1 MPMPPSTMAPEGSAC
16 NLNGRDTQQVS
27 PGVVGQQH
35 RLTRSLISVGSSV
48 CRICHTNTAKEPLI
62 SPCRMNFLSFYL
74 NGRTR
79 LRVVIIFMNTCRPE
93 SLRIWISHPRNRRN
107 IESDLLILTL
117 LTIVTVGLV
126 AVCLLGVRYFV
137 IEGNKIGISKP
148 WTRGAIWFFLTIDQV
163 SPWYRWW
170 KSTVNVR
177 LVVDPQLLHRRPSD
191 ESSQDRESHD
201 GSRETTA
208 TVRIF
213 SCSRVGNVIFFAF
226 ALTNEIF
233 ERPSHAHEELDCAS
247 EVEIADYFGV
257 REILGLITW

>member
-1 MPMPPSTMAPEGSAC
+1 MYRTGNFRDVGNAINLDHEHSMPMPPPAMAPEGSAC

-27 PGVVGQQH
+27 PGIVGQQH

-62 SPCRMNFLSFYL
+62 SPCRCKGTLAYVHLSCLERWL
-74 NGRTR
+74 NQSCRTYCE
-79 LRVVIIFMNTCRPE
+79 LCRYYFNAVETPRYRWPE

-117 LTIVTVGLV
+117 LTIVTVGLA
-126 AVCLLGVRYFV
+126 AVCFLGMRYFI

-148 WTRGAIWFFLTIDQV
+148 WTRGAIWFFLTIVILGYVTTVYLLCRDQV

-177 LVVDPQLLHRRPSD
+177 LVVDPQLLRRRSSD

-201 GSRETTA
+201 GSRETTMSA
-208 TVRIF
+208 VDT
-213 SCSRVGNVIFFAF
+213 S
-226 ALTNEIF
+226 
-233 ERPSHAHEELDCAS
+233 
-247 EVEIADYFGV
+247 
-257 REILGLITW
+257 